1 MLVGASRKAF
11 LGRLLAG
18 AGRHPGPGR
27 GPGDATVATS
37 VLAAVMGAWGVRVHE
52 VTPSL
57 DAMKVVS
64 AWSRRPAAGGGW
76 SRGQPGGRTRRMA
89 DRIALTGLTVR
100 GHHGVFEHERRDG
113 QDFVVDATLWLDSR
127 PAAAS
132 DDLADTVDYGGL
144 AERLATVVEGEP
156 VNLIETLAARLGELC
171 MADERVIAA
180 EVTVHKPQAPI
191 ERAFADVAVTARRS
205 RR

>member
-1 MLVGASRKAF
+1 V
-11 LGRLLAG
+11 
-18 AGRHPGPGR
+18 
-27 GPGDATVATS
+27 
-37 VLAAVMGAWGVRVHE
+37 
-52 VTPSL
+52 
-57 DAMKVVS
+57 
-64 AWSRRPAAGGGW
+64 
-76 SRGQPGGRTRRMA
+76 A
-89 DRIALTGLTVR
+89 DRITLTGLKVR
-100 GHHGVFEHERRDG
+100 GFHGVYEHERRDG

-144 AERLATVVEGEP
+144 ANRLASVVEGEP
-156 VNLIETLAARLGELC
+156 VNLIETLAARLCELC

-191 ERAFADVAVTARRS
+191 AREFADVAVTARRS

>member
-1 MLVGASRKAF
+1 
-11 LGRLLAG
+11 
-18 AGRHPGPGR
+18 
-27 GPGDATVATS
+27 
-37 VLAAVMGAWGVRVHE
+37 
-52 VTPSL
+52 
-57 DAMKVVS
+57 
-64 AWSRRPAAGGGW
+64 
-76 SRGQPGGRTRRMA
+76 MA
-89 DRIALTGLTVR
+89 DRITLTGLKVR
-100 GHHGVFEHERRDG
+100 GFHGVYEHERRDG

-144 AERLATVVEGEP
+144 ANRLATLIEGEP
-156 VNLIETLAARLGELC
+156 VNLIETLAARLCELC

-191 ERAFADVAVTARRS
+191 AREFADVAVTARRS